1 MSTDIALVA
10 NPLIGRQEG
19 VVSAATANNGSTP
32 PVSATRGDPS
42 VEPLNAV
49 NVPDKTAPASDRQA
63 LAAQEQGL
71 PAKAQPEDEQT
82 LQKAISDISSYVQ
95 NLQRDLQFQVDTD
108 LGRTV
113 ISVVDSKTKEVI
125 RQIPSEEVLARAR
138 FLEAQ
143 AADSDASDG
152 LLLQVKT

>member
-1 MSTDIALVA
+1 
-10 NPLIGRQEG
+10 
-19 VVSAATANNGSTP
+19 
-32 PVSATRGDPS
+32 
-42 VEPLNAV
+42 
-49 NVPDKTAPASDRQA
+49 
-63 LAAQEQGL
+63 
-71 PAKAQPEDEQT
+71 PEDEQT